1 MFGSTRITWENMT
14 IHVLHEPSLFTV
26 FDTLLDK
33 NVAIDRLQITSENK
47 EPMSISETGFKS
59 HYVSRI
65 ELKENPNY
73 VLDWLNHEARK
84 PSWKQYIRAKRNQQ
98 FTMFGML

>member
-33 NVAIDRLQITSENK
+33 NIAIDRLQITSENK
-47 EPMSISETGFKS
+47 EPMSISETGFRS

-73 VLDWLNHEARK
+73 VLDWLNHEAQR